1 LARRNKYTAH
11 EYIKRALSMTA
22 WLYMAYVI

>member
-22 WLYMAYVI
+22 WHANSYVI